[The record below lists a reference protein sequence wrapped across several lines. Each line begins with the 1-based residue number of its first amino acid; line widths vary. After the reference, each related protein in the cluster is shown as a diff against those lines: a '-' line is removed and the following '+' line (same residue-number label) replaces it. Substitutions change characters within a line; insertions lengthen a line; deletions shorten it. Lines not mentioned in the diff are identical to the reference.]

1 MANEIF
7 VKRTATQLQEAVTK
21 VYKTAYGNNFNTDKA
36 TVNGVLIQEQMNLLA
51 TVESHLAETFSLVYD
66 PRYSYGRY
74 LDAVYA
80 FGDVARQPSTRT
92 TVSCQLTGIAGTV
105 LKAGEARALS
115 TAGDEFKNIAQIE
128 LVSGT
133 TTATFQAVKSGA
145 ITAPIGSINRVI
157 QQVVGWDT
165 INNIVAGVV
174 GKPEETDNAFRLR
187 AKKALY
193 SNAFGMLQSL
203 ITALIN
209 NPDIDDFNI
218 VENRTDVPD
227 TTHSVTILPHSIYV
241 FVWSPALNPGGKDVV
256 GEIIVKQKPPGCN
269 MNGIT
274 TGNIIDPKYYWQR
287 YPYQFDWATEVS
299 IQMNITIGKS
309 DLYAESIIA
318 TIQNALGVR
327 FEDKT
332 VTPTV
337 QMAES
342 IAASWFY
349 STLNSVNVYDIR
361 VFTIG
366 RVGGSQ
372 GLIVDLEINESPT
385 LNATADIYVTLV
397 D

>member
-7 VKRTATQLQEAVTK
+7 VKKTAIELQEAVTQ

-36 TVNGVLIQEQMNLLA
+36 TVNGVLIQEQTNLLS
-51 TVESHLAETFSLVYD
+51 TVESHFAETFSLVYD

-74 LDAVYA
+74 LDSIYA
-80 FGDVARQPSTRT
+80 FANVARQPSTRT
-92 TVSCQLTGIAGTV
+92 TVSCQLTGIAGTI
-105 LKAGEARALS
+105 LPIGTARALS
-115 TAGDEFKNIAQIE
+115 TAGDEFQNIEQIE
-128 LVSGT
+128 LVSGI
-133 TTATFQAVKSGA
+133 TTATFRAVKNGA
-145 ITAPIGSINRVI
+145 IPAPVGSVNRVI

-218 VENRTDVPD
+218 VENSTDVPD

-241 FVWSPALNPGGKDVV
+241 FVWSSVLNPAGKDVV

-269 MNGIT
+269 MNGT
-274 TGNIIDPKYYWQR
+274 VTGNIIDPKYSWQS
-287 YPYQFDWATEVS
+287 YPYRFDWATGVP

-309 DLYAESIIA
+309 DLYTEEIIP
-318 TIQNALGVR
+318 TIEYAILRR
-327 FEDKT
+327 FYDKT
-332 VTPTV
+332 LTPTV

-349 STLNSVNVYDIR
+349 ATLNSVNVYDIR

-366 RVGGSQ
+366 KVGGSQ